1 MLCYSFDAPLGDI
14 EKIILL
20 GLHTVVKAN
29 INILQHMK
37 YSLEG
42 KCTPLTF
49 WPQGKSF
56 DEALRGDLS
65 TEDEV
70 KRIFKL
76 RKPINPREIYLSTE
90 EYDEVTGEDLVNLT
104 INHIETGGS
113 FIEEAYMTEIQLRRI
128 VDRTNQAEGSQLS
141 DGDELMVKNGVSIS
155 KFSKEAMGLGKDCYD
170 EEGAAPHDTKKNLH
184 PI

>member
-1 MLCYSFDAPLGDI
+1 M
-14 EKIILL
+14 
-20 GLHTVVKAN
+20 
-29 INILQHMK
+29 
-37 YSLEG
+37 
-42 KCTPLTF
+42 PLTF

-56 DEALRGDLS
+56 DEALRDLS

-90 EYDEVTGEDLVNLT
+90 EYDEVTGEDLVNLA

-113 FIEEAYMTEIQLRRI
+113 VIEEAYMTEIRLRRI

-141 DGDELMVKNGVSIS
+141 DGDELMIKNGVSIS
-155 KFSKEAMGLGKDCYD
+155 NFSKEAMGLGKDCYD
-170 EEGAAPHDTKKNLH
+170 EEGAAPMILKKIYILYER
-184 PI
+184 

>member
-37 YSLEG
+37 DSLEG
-42 KCTPLTF
+42 NCMPLTF
-49 WPQGKSF
+49 WPRGKSF
-56 DEALRGDLS
+56 DEALRDLSTEDEALRDLS

-76 RKPINPREIYLSTE
+76 RNPINPREIYLRTE
-90 EYDEVTGEDLVNLT
+90 EYDEVTGEDLVNLA

-113 FIEEAYMTEIQLRRI
+113 VIEEAYMTE
-128 VDRTNQAEGSQLS
+128 T
-141 DGDELMVKNGVSIS
+141 
-155 KFSKEAMGLGKDCYD
+155 
-170 EEGAAPHDTKKNLH
+170 
-184 PI
+184 

>member
-1 MLCYSFDAPLGDI
+1 MLCYTFDAPLGDI

-37 YSLEG
+37 NSLEG
-42 KCTPLTF
+42 NCMPLTF

-56 DEALRGDLS
+56 DEALSDLS

-76 RKPINPREIYLSTE
+76 KKPIDPREIYLSTE
-90 EYDEVTGEDLVNLT
+90 EYDE
-104 INHIETGGS
+104 
-113 FIEEAYMTEIQLRRI
+113 
-128 VDRTNQAEGSQLS
+128 
-141 DGDELMVKNGVSIS
+141 
-155 KFSKEAMGLGKDCYD
+155 
-170 EEGAAPHDTKKNLH
+170 
-184 PI
+184 